1 MSLSLP
7 QPLVVC
13 KRCSQPLAQDALVC
27 GECHALVH
35 AAELE
40 RISNAARAYE
50 QQSQWALA
58 QAEWL
63 RVLELLPKDASQA
76 QWVRTQVGALST
88 MAAAAQAQADR
99 NKWARRFPPLAPI
112 IILLLKGKTLL
123 FSILKL
129 KFIFSLAAFMAVYWQ
144 LFGMKFGIGF
154 TIGILIHELGHYI
167 DIRRRGLP
175 AEMPVFLPGL
185 GAYVQWTALGVS
197 KETRAQVSLA
207 GPLAGLLAAIVC
219 VMVWWKTH
227 DPLWAALAR
236 AGAWL
241 NLLNL
246 IPVWVLDGSQATS
259 ALSRNARVLLLCI
272 CLVCWY
278 GFSESAYFLLACG
291 FVYRLFTK
299 DLPGEPSRK
308 VATYFVALVIVL
320 GAVMS
325 FVPGQGFGA
334 R

>member
-1 MSLSLP
+1 
-7 QPLVVC
+7 
-13 KRCSQPLAQDALVC
+13 LAQDALVC

-40 RISNAARAYE
+40 GISNAARAFE
-50 QQSQWALA
+50 QKSQWALA

-63 RVLELLPKDASQA
+63 KALELLPKDATQA
-76 QWVRTQVGALST
+76 QWVRTQAGAMGT
-88 MAAAAQAQADR
+88 MAAAAQAEADR
-99 NKWARRFPPLAPI
+99 NRWARRFGPLAPI
-112 IILLLKGKTLL
+112 VILLLKGKALL
-123 FSILKL
+123 FSVFKL
-129 KFIFSLAAFMAVYWQ
+129 KFLFSLAAFMAVYWH

-154 TIGILIHELGHYI
+154 TIGILIHELGHYF

-207 GPLAGLLAAIVC
+207 GPLAGFLAAIAC
-219 VMVWWKTH
+219 VLVWWRTH
-227 DPLWAALAR
+227 DPLWTALAR

-246 IPVWVLDGSQATS
+246 VPVWVLDGSQATN

-278 GFSESAYFLLACG
+278 AFSESAYFLVACG

-299 DLPGEPSRK
+299 DLPNEPSSK
-308 VATYFVALVIVL
+308 VAVYFLVLVIAL
-320 GAVMS
+320 GAVLS
-325 FVPGQGFGA
+325 LVPGQGFA
-334 R
+334 PQ